1 MYSNLNSLSKYF
13 RQYMFMGAA
22 GFRYPDYK
30 YVYKY
35 KYYTIDTPIV
45 PDNKAIAIMITSLL
59 LGAYLGGNKV
69 VLGLLS
75 IYGICYIV
83 AVLLRGSKLAKYMCS
98 KHFCKR
104 ITVYTDKK
112 YRSNDELGKEYI
124 DISITKVLDGK
135 NIIEIL
141 PGSISIKVLLDFCK
155 GMPLNCIAIN
165 KFACSYYLECLDN
178 G

>member
-1 MYSNLNSLSKYF
+1 MSSNLNSLSKYF
-13 RQYMFMGAA
+13 RPCKFIGAA
-22 GFRYPDYK
+22 GFGYPDYK

-45 PDNKAIAIMITSLL
+45 PDYKAIAIMITSIL
-59 LGAYLGGNKV
+59 LGEYFGGNKV
-69 VLGLLS
+69 LLGLLS

-83 AVLLRGSKLAKYMCS
+83 AVLLRGSKLSKYMCS

-112 YRSNDELGKEYI
+112 YRSNYEINKEYI
-124 DISITKVLDGK
+124 DIGITKVIDG
-135 NIIEIL
+135 NNVIEIL
-141 PGSISIKVLLDFCK
+141 PGSVSIKVLLDFCK

-165 KFACSYYLECLDN
+165 KFAGSYYLECLDN

>member
-1 MYSNLNSLSKYF
+1 MYTNLNSLSKYF
-13 RQYMFMGAA
+13 RSSICAA
-22 GFRYPDYK
+22 DFRYSEYK
-30 YVYKY
+30 YGYRY

-45 PDNKAIAIMITSLL
+45 PDNKAIAIMITSIL

-75 IYGICYIV
+75 VYGICYIV
-83 AVLLRGSKLAKYMCS
+83 AILLRGSKLSKYMCS

-104 ITVYTDKK
+104 ITVCTDKK
-112 YRSNDELGKEYI
+112 YRSNDELNREYI
-124 DISITKVLDGK
+124 DIGITKVIDGN
-135 NIIEIL
+135 NIIEII

-155 GMPLNCIAIN
+155 GMTLNCIAIN
-165 KFACSYYLECLDN
+165 KFAGSYYLECLDN